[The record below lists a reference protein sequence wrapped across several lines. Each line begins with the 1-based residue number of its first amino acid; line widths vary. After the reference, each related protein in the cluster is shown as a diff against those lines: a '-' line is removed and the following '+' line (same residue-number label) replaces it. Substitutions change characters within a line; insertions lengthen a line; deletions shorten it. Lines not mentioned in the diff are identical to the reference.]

1 MPDSASVEEYRK
13 RSLERVTAFTDAAVA
28 IALTLLVL
36 PLVDLATD
44 VETGQSVLH
53 VLAEHR
59 GDLLGYLV
67 SFLVIAQFWNGHR
80 RLFET
85 LDVYDERLL
94 AINTWWL
101 LFVVFLPYPTARL
114 FVASRVDRGG
124 AVLYLGTL
132 LVISLLGL
140 ALTWYAARHCELRRP
155 DLPPAPV
162 RDQIRVNV
170 GISAVMAVGLALAF
184 VQPQLGLY
192 ALLLLV
198 LVGNG
203 PRFARRRAVPPH
215 DQGTDTRP

>member
-44 VETGQSVLH
+44 AEAGEPALDVLSR
-53 VLAEHR
+53 HR

-67 SFLVIAQFWNGHR
+67 SFLVIAQVWNGHR

-94 AINTWWL
+94 TINTWWL

-114 FVASRVDRGG
+114 FVASEVERGG
-124 AVLYLGTL
+124 AVLYLSTL
-132 LVISLLGL
+132 LVISLLSL
-140 ALTWYAARHCELRRP
+140 ALSGYVARHPGLRRT
-155 DLPPAPV
+155 DLPPLPP
-162 RDQIRVNV
+162 RDAIQVNL
-170 GISAVMAVGLALAF
+170 GISVVMAVGLALAF
-184 VQPQLGLY
+184 VWPPLGLY
-192 ALLLLV
+192 ALLLLTFI
-198 LVGNG
+198 GRT
-203 PRFARRRAVPPH
+203 PPFRRRAAH
-215 DQGTDTRP
+215 

>member
-1 MPDSASVEEYRK
+1 MSDSAGAEEYRK

-44 VETGQSVLH
+44 TEAGQPVLH

-67 SFLVIAQFWNGHR
+67 SFLVIAQVWNGHR

-85 LDVYDERLL
+85 LEVYDERLL
-94 AINTWWL
+94 TINTWWL

-114 FVASRVDRGG
+114 FVASQLDRGG

-140 ALTWYAARHCELRRP
+140 ALSWYAARHPGLRRP
-155 DLPPAPV
+155 DLPVVPV
-162 RDQIRVNV
+162 RDQIRINV
-170 GISAVMAVGLALAF
+170 GISVVMAIGFALAF

-192 ALLLLV
+192 ALLLLA
-198 LVGNG
+198 LVGRH
-203 PRFARRRAVPPH
+203 PRLRRRTAH
-215 DQGTDTRP
+215 